1 MYIIVSLGWWNNL
14 YDYIFINNWFGFSPI
29 KYLAGGGGGDFLSS
43 SLCFCYWIA
52 VALSDKFPGDKQLN

>member
-29 KYLAGGGGGDFLSS
+29 KYLAGGGGGGGGLSLLFPVFL
-43 SLCFCYWIA
+43 L
-52 VALSDKFPGDKQLN
+52 LNSGGIVW